1 MMLLLYKMFNLRNIC
16 TSYTR
21 LCLKR
26 KNKQTNKQNVKFIP
40 NADITVYNS
49 HPLTTL
55 KSPDKRKK
63 KTLGVLELKFID
75 GKALPISTKDNRHF
89 KAFVRE
95 LDPRFLFYSAA

>member
-1 MMLLLYKMFNLRNIC
+1 MFNLLNIC

-26 KNKQTNKQNVKFIP
+26 KNKKQTNKQNFKFIP

-55 KSPDKRKK
+55 KSLDRRRKK
-63 KTLGVLELKFID
+63 DTGYAK
-75 GKALPISTKDNRHF
+75 
-89 KAFVRE
+89 
-95 LDPRFLFYSAA
+95 